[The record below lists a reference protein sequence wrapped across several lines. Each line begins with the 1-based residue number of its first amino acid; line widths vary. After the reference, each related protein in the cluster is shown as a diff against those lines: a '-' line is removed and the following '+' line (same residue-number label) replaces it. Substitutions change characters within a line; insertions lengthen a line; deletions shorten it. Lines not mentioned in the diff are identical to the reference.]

1 MMLSSAAA
9 SGSAAPR
16 TMQFKG
22 SLLGR
27 DVVILVDS
35 GSSHS
40 FLSSSIA
47 TGLPNLRPLP
57 KPMTVRV
64 ADGGSVLCSAK
75 VSCAEWLVQG
85 YTFHSTLRILQ
96 LGYYDMIVGM
106 DWLEAFSPMRVD
118 WQHKWMSIP
127 YGQHHVVL

>member
-9 SGSAAPR
+9 SGSAAPK

-40 FLSSSIA
+40 FLSSCIA

-64 ADGGSVLCSAK
+64 ADGGSILCSVE
-75 VSCAEWLVQG
+75 VSCAEWSVQG
-85 YTFHSTLRILQ
+85 YSFHSTLRILQ
-96 LGYYDMIVGM
+96 LG
-106 DWLEAFSPMRVD
+106 S
-118 WQHKWMSIP
+118 
-127 YGQHHVVL
+127 

>member
-40 FLSSSIA
+40 FLSSCIA
-47 TGLPNLRPLP
+47 TGLPNLSPLP

-64 ADGGSVLCSAK
+64 ADGGSLLCSAE
-75 VSCAEWLVQG
+75 VSCAEWSVQG

-96 LGYYDMIVGM
+96 LGSYDMIVGM

-118 WQHKWMSIP
+118 WQHKWMNIP

>member
-1 MMLSSAAA
+1 MMLSSAVV

-16 TMQFKG
+16 IMQFKG
-22 SLLGR
+22 SLLGYEII
-27 DVVILVDS
+27 ILVDS

-40 FLSSSIA
+40 FLSSRLA
-47 TGLPNLRPLP
+47 TGLPNLKPLS
-57 KPMTVRV
+57 KPMIVGV
-64 ADGGSVLCSAK
+64 AEGGSILCSTE
-75 VSCAEWLVQG
+75 VRCAEWTVQG
-85 YTFHSTLRILQ
+85 HSFHSTLRVLQ
-96 LGYYDMIVGM
+96 LGSYDMIVGM